1 MKFFY
6 MVFVNHYG
14 EKILQRLRMASFW
27 MGQNGSDRECCGAS
41 SLTEMKD
48 GKCQVII
55 DATTALQTTFEYC
68 RQNNYI
74 ANPSG
79 NHSETVRK
87 VCSPVVAGSA
97 QHLNLLDK
105 CTDGFLTDDCRSQLE
120 SIL

>member
-1 MKFFY
+1 
-6 MVFVNHYG
+6 
-14 EKILQRLRMASFW
+14 MAKKYY
-27 MGQNGSDRECCGAS
+27 SDCGWLPFGWGKTEATDVCGACCGTS

-48 GKCQVII
+48 GKCQVSI
-55 DATTALQTTFEYC
+55 DATTAVQTTFEYC

-87 VCSPVVAGSA
+87 VCSPVLAGSA

-120 SIL
+120 TIF